1 MSETP
6 HCLSAALGARCCRIV
21 NFCCE
26 NRGVSHQ
33 FLRILV
39 TQIVASKRRG
49 SGSNEIAGST
59 ARTAL
64 KVLGNSV
71 NLHLRVRPC
80 I

>member
-6 HCLSAALGARCCRIV
+6 HCLRAAQGARCCRVV
-21 NFCCE
+21 NFGYE

-33 FLRILV
+33 FLTILV

-49 SGSNEIAGST
+49 SGSNEVAGST
-59 ARTAL
+59 VRTAL
-64 KVLGNSV
+64 KVLGNNV